1 MHYYF
6 QGKLI
11 TVTEQMLIEIA
22 KEGRPEALEEIY
34 QSNHSRV
41 FHLALRYVHFPEDAE
56 DIVQET
62 FLKVFYGIH
71 TFDINLG
78 AGLSAW
84 INRICIHCAIDH
96 LRVRK
101 RRGGELTSLD
111 ALPQDPP
118 SSSPSPEQIT
128 IEQRVSHRV
137 QNAVDNLS
145 PRQQMIF
152 AMRYREHMNIRQ
164 IAVRLECSEGN
175 VRSQLFRSATK
186 LRNVFRTDS

>member
-1 MHYYF
+1 M
-6 QGKLI
+6 
-11 TVTEQMLIEIA
+11 TEQMLIKIA
-22 KEGRPEALEEIY
+22 KEGCPDAFEQIY
-34 QSNHSRV
+34 LRNHSRI

-62 FLKVFYGIH
+62 FLKAFDGIN
-71 TFDINLG
+71 TFDINFG

-118 SSSPSPEQIT
+118 SSYPSPEQIT
-128 IEQRVSHRV
+128 IERSVSHRV

-145 PRQQMIF
+145 PRQQIIF
-152 AMRYREHMNIRQ
+152 SMRYREHLDIRQ

-175 VRSQLFRSATK
+175 IRGHLFRSATK
-186 LRNVFRTDS
+186 LRNVIRTDS